1 MILTMLGVNGPYPSA
16 KGACSG
22 YLLTS
27 DSGRTKILIDCGS
40 GVLGRLLNEC
50 TVRDIGAVIL
60 SHLHFDHMSDML
72 PMNYL
77 IQAAGMECLKVFCPR
92 TPDKV
97 RRILEGGVLDLY
109 LMEDTVI
116 GEMKIEF
123 LPVSH
128 PVEAYAVR
136 VQCDGKTFVYTSD
149 TNECAALTLFSDDAD
164 LLLADAG
171 LLLDDWTIKKPHM
184 TPGMCARLARDARA
198 KMLVLTHINPVYNAE
213 AVLDEAITDYP
224 DAIVAR
230 AGLRINI

>member
-1 MILTMLGVNGPYPSA
+1 MILTMLGVNGPYPSP

-50 TVRDIGAVIL
+50 TARDLNAVIL
-60 SHLHFDHMSDML
+60 THLHFDHMSDML

-77 IQAAGMECLKVFCPR
+77 LKAAGIESLKVLCPQ

-97 RRILEGGVLDLY
+97 RKILEGGALDLY
-109 LMEDTVI
+109 PMKDLTI

-136 VQCDGKTFVYTSD
+136 VFCDGKTFVYTSD
-149 TNECAALTLFSDDAD
+149 TNECDALTLFSNEAD

-171 LLLDDWTIKKPHM
+171 LLRDDWTIKKPHM
-184 TPGMCARLARDARA
+184 TPGMCARLARDAGAR
-198 KMLVLTHINPVYNAE
+198 MLVLTHINPSYNAE
-213 AVLDEAITDYP
+213 AVLDEAVNDYP
-224 DAIVAR
+224 EAMVAR

>member
-1 MILTMLGVNGPYPSA
+1 MILTMLGVNGPYPSI

-50 TVRDIGAVIL
+50 TVRDLNAVVL

-77 IQAAGMECLKVFCPR
+77 LNAAGVESLKVICPQ
-92 TPDKV
+92 TPEKV
-97 RRILEGGVLDLY
+97 RRILEGGALDLY
-109 LMEDTVI
+109 PTQDLTI

-123 LPVSH
+123 LRVSH
-128 PVEAYAVR
+128 PVETYAVR
-136 VQCDGKTFVYTSD
+136 VHCDGKTFVYTGD
-149 TNECAALTLFSDDAD
+149 TNECDALTLFCGEAD

-171 LLLDDWTIKKPHM
+171 LLRDDWTSKSAHM
-184 TPGMCARLARDARA
+184 TSGMCARLARDAGA
-198 KMLVLTHINPVYNAE
+198 KMLVLTHINPSYNAE
-213 AVLDEAITDYP
+213 AVLDEAIIDYP
-224 DAIVAR
+224 EAMVAR
-230 AGLRINI
+230 AGIRISI

>member
-1 MILTMLGVNGPYPSA
+1 MILTMLGVNGPYPSV

-27 DSGRTKILIDCGS
+27 DSGRTKVLIDCGS

-50 TVRDIGAVIL
+50 TVRDLNAVIL

-77 IQAAGMECLKVFCPR
+77 LQAAGVESLMVVCPK

-97 RRILEGGVLDLY
+97 RRILEDGALDLY
-109 LMEDTVI
+109 PTADMMI
-116 GEMKIEF
+116 GEMKVEF
-123 LPVSH
+123 LRVSH
-128 PVEAYAVR
+128 PVETYAVR
-136 VQCDGKTFVYTSD
+136 VFCDGKMFVYTAD
-149 TNECAALTLFSDDAD
+149 TNECDALALFAGGAD

-171 LLLDDWTIKKPHM
+171 LLRDDWTIKKPHM
-184 TPGMCARLARDARA
+184 TPGMCARLARECGA
-198 KMLVLTHINPVYNAE
+198 KTLVLTHINPSYNSE
-213 AVLDEAITDYP
+213 AVLDEAVMDFP

-230 AGLRINI
+230 AGIRISI

>member
-1 MILTMLGVNGPYPSA
+1 MILTMLGVNGPYPSI

-50 TVRDIGAVIL
+50 TVRDLNAVVL

-77 IQAAGMECLKVFCPR
+77 LNAAGVESLKVICPR

-97 RRILEGGVLDLY
+97 RRILEDGALDLY
-109 LMEDTVI
+109 PTQDMTV
-116 GEMKIEF
+116 GEMKLEF
-123 LPVSH
+123 LRVAH
-128 PVEAYAVR
+128 PVETYAVR
-136 VQCDGKTFVYTSD
+136 VNCDGKTFVYTGD
-149 TNECAALTLFSDDAD
+149 TNECDALALFAGGAD

-171 LLLDDWTIKKPHM
+171 LLRDDWTIKKPHM
-184 TPGMCARLARDARA
+184 TPGMCARLARDAGA
-198 KMLVLTHINPVYNAE
+198 KMLVLTHINPSYNAE
-213 AVLDEAITDYP
+213 AVLDEAVNDYP
-224 DAIVAR
+224 EAMVAR
-230 AGLRINI
+230 AGVRISI

>member
-1 MILTMLGVNGPYPSA
+1 MILTMLGINGPYPSI

-22 YLLTS
+22 YLVSS

-50 TVRDIGAVIL
+50 TVRDLDAVVL

-77 IQAAGMECLKVFCPR
+77 VQAAGMDALKVVCPQ
-92 TPDKV
+92 TPDRV
-97 RRILEGGVLDLY
+97 RRILEDGALDLY
-109 LMEDTVI
+109 PVRDMVI
-116 GEMKIEF
+116 GEMKVEF
-123 LPVSH
+123 LRVSH
-128 PVEAYAVR
+128 PVETYAVR
-136 VQCDGKTFVYTSD
+136 IICDGKTFVYTGD
-149 TNECAALTLFSDDAD
+149 TNECDALALFASEAD

-171 LLLDDWTIKKPHM
+171 LLREDWNIKKPHM

-198 KMLVLTHINPVYNAE
+198 KKLVLTHINPSYNVE

-224 DAIVAR
+224 EAMVAR
-230 AGLRINI
+230 AGVRISI